1 MRERHRC
8 SALYHK
14 GTVITADSQSHLLQS
29 PLTSPGVIKCSDSD
43 LLAIQMHVI
52 KVNKLS
58 PVEYLL
64 QDVLHQALKHSLV
77 QTALQMAAVYV
88 YDQVAAF
95 ARIILV
101 SNSLSYDFC
110 TSHVPSLI
118 DSGVSSSFLASFLS
132 TWQCPPSSCQDPPLG
147 AGLCTPPYFLSVGD
161 HTLSVWFTTT
171 TLFFLTDLQLHTS
184 LHPSP
189 CRLFKVTAYLHR
201 FTVTFNDR
209 DNRGCI
215 LQLLTGQASRF
226 QMVQFSQYTLGC
238 TAKGTVKSVF
248 TSNHIIGHVHT
259 YYQESS
265 PRQHPLLC
273 NTVINTDYLELYDS

>member
-1 MRERHRC
+1 
-8 SALYHK
+8 
-14 GTVITADSQSHLLQS
+14 
-29 PLTSPGVIKCSDSD
+29 
-43 LLAIQMHVI
+43 
-52 KVNKLS
+52 
-58 PVEYLL
+58 
-64 QDVLHQALKHSLV
+64 
-77 QTALQMAAVYV
+77 MAAVYV
-88 YDQVAAF
+88 YDQFAAVA
-95 ARIILV
+95 RTILV

-132 TWQCPPSSCQDPPLG
+132 TWQCSPSSCQDPPLG

-215 LQLLTGQASRF
+215 LCLLYRLQGSKWYSSRCILWVAMQKVLTLFCKIVHRFTEGSTGSKFVAAS
-226 QMVQFSQYTLGC
+226 
-238 TAKGTVKSVF
+238 
-248 TSNHIIGHVHT
+248 
-259 YYQESS
+259 
-265 PRQHPLLC
+265 
-273 NTVINTDYLELYDS
+273 